1 MNIVMIGSIEC
12 DGLRM
17 AKLADK
23 INDVLPIFDSVV
35 AGESKVIYPTR
46 RDSEKERLFDVQMA
60 YIKYIHSADVV
71 IAFPKKI
78 FIEDD
83 YPLMNTVKYAFGE
96 CTTYELATAMHCCD
110 VPILVINPIN
120 ELEKLDPN
128 NIVDL
133 EYVIP
138 DREEKENE

>member
-23 INDVLPIFDSVV
+23 INDVLPIFDS
-35 AGESKVIYPTR
+35 AAEGETKVIYPTR
-46 RDSEKERLFDVQMA
+46 LDSEKKRLIDASIA
-60 YIKYIHSADVV
+60 YNKHIRHADVV

-83 YPLMNTVKYAFGE
+83 RPDMKIVKYAFGE
-96 CTTYELATAMHCCD
+96 STTHELAMAMNLCG
-110 VPILVINPIN
+110 VSILVMNALN
-120 ELEKLDPN
+120 GLEKFDLD
-128 NIVDL
+128 NIVDMD
-133 EYVIP
+133 YIIP